1 MLKKPGEPTLS
12 SGFSGNGASF
22 GRVVKIAEGTS
33 SFGDRLKNVWF
44 IAWGEVKSATWSVT

>member
-44 IAWGEVKSATWSVT
+44 IAWGEVKSVTWSVT